1 MSPPVGLELTEREV
15 GRLVGAA
22 PGPTLVVVAGI
33 HGNEPAG
40 VEAARHVLACLTDTV
55 GLERGEL
62 VVLAGHVEGLRAGRR
77 YFHRDLNRQ
86 WTRDRL
92 EATRTRARAGGADE
106 DDRELLE
113 LHAAV
118 EAAIARARGP
128 VYVADLHT
136 TSAPGIPFVL
146 FGDTL
151 LQRAFVQAFPI
162 PVIIGLE
169 EQVDGVLSDYWT
181 RQGCV
186 TFAVE
191 GGQNEDPGARENL
204 AAIIWLSLDRAGLLP
219 AGHGARVAQSHTLLD
234 ARREG
239 LPRVLEV
246 VERRAIDAE
255 DCFHMEP
262 GFRNLNHARRGQL
275 LARDRRG
282 EIRAPSDGVVILPL
296 YQKLG
301 SDGFFWGR
309 TVSETR
315 LRASKVLRTLRA
327 EKLLEVLPGVQ
338 RDPALPS
345 RYVVEPGF
353 GRRYAFELLQML
365 GFRRIRAQ
373 QGALVFERQEDRGR
387 R

>member
-1 MSPPVGLELTEREV
+1 
-15 GRLVGAA
+15 
-22 PGPTLVVVAGI
+22 
-33 HGNEPAG
+33 
-40 VEAARHVLACLTDTV
+40 
-55 GLERGEL
+55 
-62 VVLAGHVEGLRAGRR
+62 
-77 YFHRDLNRQ
+77 
-86 WTRDRL
+86 
-92 EATRTRARAGGADE
+92 
-106 DDRELLE
+106 
-113 LHAAV
+113 
-118 EAAIARARGP
+118 
-128 VYVADLHT
+128 
-136 TSAPGIPFVL
+136 
-146 FGDTL
+146 
-151 LQRAFVQAFPI
+151 
-162 PVIIGLE
+162 
-169 EQVDGVLSDYWT
+169 
-181 RQGCV
+181 
-186 TFAVE
+186 
-191 GGQNEDPGARENL
+191 
-204 AAIIWLSLDRAGLLP
+204 
-219 AGHGARVAQSHTLLD
+219 
-234 ARREG
+234 
-239 LPRVLEV
+239 VLEV